1 MVLCYTGNIEAF
13 LIAIREA
20 GLKKK
25 VLEQS
30 DLIRIWT
37 RVVLRL
43 VFLLAAGLFLLW
55 TMYEI
60 RTILLLLVLSIFF
73 SYLIAPIVRLFEHP
87 VYIGAR
93 ELKLPRA
100 VAIGAVYLVI
110 GASVFLVVSW
120 LWPLL
125 GEQITELAGNLPG
138 YVSSGSQSFRESLND
153 ANSWMRH
160 VRLPK
165 EWRDY
170 LLGLTGHVTENI
182 LPFLKA
188 MLVGVFGYLQ
198 YFPWLILVP
207 VLSFFMLKDAN
218 LFGESVI
225 NMLPNERLQKRARW
239 LLMDISNTLA
249 AYTRAQV
256 LSCVVV
262 GGQVTLYL
270 SLIQVRYALVL
281 GAISAVF
288 EFVPLVGPLAAAVI
302 AVSLAMAQSFKL
314 AMLVALI
321 LIVLRI
327 VHDYVV
333 YPRIIGQGIKI
344 HPFVVVVAIL
354 VGAEIGGLTGIFLA
368 IPVVGLIIVGY
379 NHYTAYKNMES
390 IREGPKQEELFPAQ
404 EGESET
410 SLFPD
415 SEEKLLIEGESQIEA
430 SVDIVEQP
438 VEVAATEATVSAIDN
453 QTVSQTTEV

>member
-1 MVLCYTGNIEAF
+1 
-13 LIAIREA
+13 
-20 GLKKK
+20 
-25 VLEQS
+25 
-30 DLIRIWT
+30 
-37 RVVLRL
+37 
-43 VFLLAAGLFLLW
+43 
-55 TMYEI
+55 MYEL
-60 RTILLLLVLSIFF
+60 RTILLLLVLSVFF
-73 SYLIAPIVRLFEHP
+73 SYLLAPIVRLFEHP

-93 ELKLPRA
+93 ELKLSRA

-110 GASVFLVVSW
+110 GASLFLIVSW

-125 GEQITELAGNLPG
+125 WEQVTELAKNLPG
-138 YVSSGSQSFRESLND
+138 YVSSGSQGFRDSLND

-160 VRLPK
+160 VRLPR

-170 LLGLTGHVTENI
+170 LLGLSGHATEKI
-182 LPFLKA
+182 LPFLEA
-188 MLVGVFGYLQ
+188 MLVGLFSYIQ

-207 VLSFFMLKDAN
+207 VLSFFMLKDAR

-225 NMLPNERLQKRARW
+225 KMLPNDRLQKRARW
-239 LLMDISNTLA
+239 LLVDVSNTLA

-256 LSCVVV
+256 LSCLVV
-262 GGQVTLYL
+262 GGQVTLYFY
-270 SLIQVRYALVL
+270 LIQVRYALVL

-288 EFVPLVGPLAAAVI
+288 EFVPMVGPLAAAVI

-333 YPRIIGQGIKI
+333 YPKIIGQGIKM

-354 VGAEIGGLTGIFLA
+354 VGAEVGGLAGIFLA
-368 IPVVGLIIVGY
+368 IPFVGLVIVGY

-390 IREGPKQEELFPAQ
+390 IREDPKPEELFPTVEA
-404 EGESET
+404 EPPEN
-410 SLFPD
+410 LFSD
-415 SEEKLLIEGESQIEA
+415 SEEKLLIESQSRGETLP
-430 SVDIVEQP
+430 DIAEQP
-438 VEVAATEATVSAIDN
+438 VEVATADAPVPAVEK
-453 QTVSQTTEV
+453 